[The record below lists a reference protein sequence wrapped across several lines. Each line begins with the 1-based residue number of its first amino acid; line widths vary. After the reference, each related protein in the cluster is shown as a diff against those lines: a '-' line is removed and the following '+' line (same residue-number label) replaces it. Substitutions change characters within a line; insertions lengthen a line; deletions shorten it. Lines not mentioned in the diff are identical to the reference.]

1 MHAFITH
8 KLEFPIWNLLF
19 VLKEVI
25 MEIKCQFAQNLSSLL
40 SVNYMSGCSFTL
52 FFLSFFFVVDCTEP
66 FIHLV
71 ILVIQTWI
79 TRHVSH

>member
-52 FFLSFFFVVDCTEP
+52 FFFFFFVVDCTEP